1 MRSIEKWNLTKRS
14 LTNSFL
20 FRNVSLIKVIKGLRI
35 FPSLIRV
42 PSEQCSKYLFKEK
55 KNLHTWLVDEGHL
68 QNFIICA
75 KFAFDHLQK

>member
-1 MRSIEKWNLTKRS
+1 MYSSRGRVDSDSPARWR
-14 LTNSFL
+14 
-20 FRNVSLIKVIKGLRI
+20 GLRI

-68 QNFIICA
+68 QNFIVCA
-75 KFAFDHLQK
+75 KFAFDHLQKIVATKL